1 MRAWWGKGM
10 RIEGCSALD
19 FFELNFKRA
28 GSAVR
33 STPKR
38 ARGNSKQ
45 RSVVSEEARADVV
58 IVLCVVVCVVVCLVV
73 CLVVFVVFVVL
84 LFVASTDDKDK
95 EAEGKGRKEVV

>member
-19 FFELNFKRA
+19 FFNFKLNFKLNFKRA

-38 ARGNSKQ
+38 ARGNSRQ

-58 IVLCVVVCVVVCLVV
+58 VVLCVVVCVCCVCCVALY
-73 CLVVFVVFVVL
+73 CLR
-84 LFVASTDDKDK
+84 DNEDKK
-95 EAEGKGRKEVV
+95 AAGKV

>member
-1 MRAWWGKGM
+1 M
-10 RIEGCSALD
+10 RIEGSSALD

-58 IVLCVVVCVVVCLVV
+58 VVLCVIVVCVI
-73 CLVVFVVFVVL
+73 VVFVVFVVL